1 MSHRD
6 RHSDS
11 QGRYSRTHYHFHY
24 HERYRNYSSNRRK
37 GYGINL
43 YRNTRDK
50 KIGGVCAGLADH
62 FEISHWVMRVLFITA
77 LVFTGT
83 VAIWTYVIAWVL
95 MAPKTAESPE
105 TLEYDEKQR
114 SYRKKNVFRYSEPTS
129 ERIKRAKQRMEEMS
143 QRVGAME
150 EYVTSKRY
158 KLDKEF
164 SKLQD
169 EGI

>member
-1 MSHRD
+1 MSYRD
-6 RHSDS
+6 RHSDRES
-11 QGRYSRTHYHFHY
+11 ARGRTHYHFHY
-24 HERYRNYSSNRRK
+24 HERYRNYSSNRRQ

-77 LVFTGT
+77 LIFIGT
-83 VAIWTYVIAWVL
+83 VAIWAYVIAWVL
-95 MAPKTAESPE
+95 LTPKTPESPE
-105 TLEYDEKQR
+105 TLEYDENRR
-114 SYRKKNVFRYSEPTS
+114 SYRKKNVFRYSEPTGD
-129 ERIKRAKQRMEEMS
+129 RIKRAKQRMEEMS

-150 EYVTSKRY
+150 EYITSKRY
-158 KLDKEF
+158 KLDTEF

-169 EGI
+169 DGI